1 MSMLSFG
8 GWIVFIIAAICFV
21 GYKSSKS
28 WPKWAGWVGIFVIY
42 AICAM
47 LFPSTPSFTGNI
59 EKDAR
64 IMNERLRDG
73 DDADEI
79 SDDLAEYYIDNG
91 YGLSKAKEVLRR
103 ATELNYDR

>member
-1 MSMLSFG
+1 MSVL
-8 GWIVFIIAAICFV
+8 GWIIFIVACIGLGIYRAEK
-21 GYKSSKS
+21 G
-28 WPKWAGWVGIFVIY
+28 WPKWTTWAGAFIFYIV
-42 AICAM
+42 CSM
-47 LFPSTPSFTGNI
+47 LFSSTPSFTGNI

-103 ATELNYDR
+103 ATELNYER